1 MKPKTIHRL
10 SLGIWAAAAATTALK
25 EVIPDALHPA
35 LKLVIPAAVTSS
47 MLAGVASIV
56 AAQDRH
62 TNQVAH
68 LVTQVTEISKS
79 DQSKLGYLRGVIA
92 NSSSNDAE
100 LPNNAPVYP
109 GII

>member
-1 MKPKTIHRL
+1 MKPKTVHRL
-10 SLGIWAAAAATTALK
+10 SLSIWAAAAATTALR
-25 EVIPDALHPA
+25 EVIPEALHPA

-47 MLAGVASIV
+47 VLAGVASIV

-62 TNQVAH
+62 TKQVAD

-92 NSSSNDAE
+92 NSSSNGNGGP
-100 LPNNAPVYP
+100 LPNSVPVHL
-109 GII
+109 